1 MNAVSDRPTR
11 SFPRALGSRRAS
23 AVAPAPV
30 PSHRKSR
37 LCPPWAIIHS
47 RPGRPLALSAAP
59 PRVSASTERRAD
71 PVAPS
76 FPAQQLHPRG
86 QGARLQVRRRP
97 PRHGAVRAR
106 PDPPP
111 RLSRHRRRTL
121 IAARE
126 IKSPIPP
133 HSPLW
138 SGRLADDTPPPH
150 ARRTTA
156 PPSSSPAP
164 AARPPP
170 PPPRSPSRNSRRLA
184 PRLRRLPSPAS
195 PSPSSAS
202 LSASCCCAWRPPSRA
217 RSKRFPSLATP
228 RVPDRRTRA
237 IVKCRKRIVSSG
249 SRWRRVIIRKL
260 QSAGARNVFGA
271 H

>member
-1 MNAVSDRPTR
+1 MPSRIDPRGRFRARSARAAPRRSRP
-11 SFPRALGSRRAS
+11 RR
-23 AVAPAPV
+23 
-30 PSHRKSR
+30 SHRSGNLDSAR
-37 LCPPWAIIHS
+37 RGLLS
-47 RPGRPLALSAAP
+47 TRDPGPLALSAAP

-71 PVAPS
+71 PNAPS
-76 FPAQQLHPRG
+76 FPTQQLHPRG

-106 PDPPP
+106 PDPPHVCVVTDAEP
-111 RLSRHRRRTL
+111 LSR
-121 IAARE
+121 RE
-126 IKSPIPP
+126 KSNL
-133 HSPLW
+133 HSPPPFPPLW
-138 SGRLADDTPPPH
+138 PGRLADDTPPSH

-217 RSKRFPSLATP
+217 RSKRFPSLASP

>member
-1 MNAVSDRPTR
+1 MTNAVSDRPTR

-30 PSHRKSR
+30 PSQRKSR
-37 LCPPWAIIHS
+37 LCSPWAIIHS
-47 RPGRPLALSAAP
+47 RLGRPLALSAAP
-59 PRVSASTERRAD
+59 RASTERRAD
-71 PVAPS
+71 PNTPS
-76 FPAQQLHPRG
+76 FPTQQLHPRG

-126 IKSPIPP
+126 IKSPISPP
-133 HSPLW
+133 SPPAC
-138 SGRLADDTPPPH
+138 GRLADDTPPPH
-150 ARRTTA
+150 TQRTTA

-170 PPPRSPSRNSRRLA
+170 PPPRSPSRSSRRLA
-184 PRLRRLPSPAS
+184 PRLPRLPSPAS

-202 LSASCCCAWRPPSRA
+202 PSASCCCAWRPPSRA

-228 RVPDRRTRA
+228 RVPDRRTRV

-249 SRWRRVIIRKL
+249 SRWRRVIISKL
-260 QSAGARNVFGA
+260 RARVPRNVFGA